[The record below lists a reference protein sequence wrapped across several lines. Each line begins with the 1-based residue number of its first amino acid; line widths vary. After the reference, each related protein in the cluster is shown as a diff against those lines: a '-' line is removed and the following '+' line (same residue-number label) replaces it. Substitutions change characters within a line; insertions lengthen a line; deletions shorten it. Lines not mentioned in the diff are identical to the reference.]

1 MPHLTL
7 AKITELF
14 QRANNVKNKTRR
26 DETLIE
32 IRVVLSD
39 IENKY
44 MNAKAYSPFHGGRP
58 MEFRSQA
65 LRFVSALAPPLL
77 ISHYNSRLLII
88 GESRSST
95 RRLEKHTILS
105 TLVGKQTSLKH

>member
-58 MEFRSQA
+58 MKT
-65 LRFVSALAPPLL
+65 
-77 ISHYNSRLLII
+77 
-88 GESRSST
+88 SSGRNIT
-95 RRLEKHTILS
+95 
-105 TLVGKQTSLKH
+105 